1 MVLYPNVQ
9 RRAQAEIDS
18 VIGANHLPTFE
29 DRALLP
35 YVESQ
40 LGISR
45 DEKWYPEASN
55 FIPERFMDI
64 DGELTDDDPAGYVF
78 GLGQCGCPG
87 WYAADASVWSAI
99 VTMLAMIEFSF
110 AKDDQGKVIEFT
122 PQFMMGLTHSPMVF
136 PCSISARSRLVDVSY
151 FNDLL

>member
-1 MVLYPNVQ
+1 MATCCTPWYSSPPSDPALTED
-9 RRAQAEIDS
+9 ALIEIPHATSSDDMYNGYF
-18 VIGANHLPTFE
+18 IPKGL
-29 DRALLP
+29 
-35 YVESQ
+35 

-55 FIPERFMDI
+55 FIPERFMDV

-78 GLGQCGCPG
+78 GLGRCGCPG

-110 AKDDQGKVIEFT
+110 TKDDQGKVIEFT
-122 PQFMMGLTHSPMVF
+122 PQFMMGL
-136 PCSISARSRLVDVSY
+136 IQYLVSLY
-151 FNDLL
+151 HYILP